1 MSNVLIYKLLK
12 QKVILFSKM
21 ETFLCATISIHF
33 SVCYAN

>member
-21 ETFLCATISIHF
+21 KTFLEKLFLIFPS
-33 SVCYAN
+33 SV